1 MNEPRCGGS
10 TTLASPTCNVTEI
23 FNWTTEMSA
32 YIKSIDKNHLVGL
45 GDEGFFNESGNSNF
59 LYQGIF
65 GIDSLALT
73 NVSTHGASPFMPI
86 LL

>member
-1 MNEPRCGGS
+1 
-10 TTLASPTCNVTEI
+10 
-23 FNWTTEMSA
+23 MSA
-32 YIKSIDKNHLVGL
+32 YIKSIDPNHLVSV
-45 GDEGFFNESGNSNF
+45 GDEGFFNEPGNSNF

-73 NVSTHGASPFMPI
+73 NVSTYGASPCMPI